1 MIKAVIFDRDGVL
14 INTEDLHIKTTCAAF
29 EENGILLSEE
39 DVKGIVARNP
49 VDYLPEL
56 KEKYKLSNETIKKIF
71 EYAKEMYLDLFERE
85 ASLAVGAKEIIEMLK
100 NKGTKMVLATS
111 ADISNQLFLE
121 MYNFKDVFWI
131 ILERENVTE
140 RKPNPEIY
148 LKAVEELNMKK
159 EDILVI
165 EDSEVGVEAAKNAGL
180 TCIAIRNK
188 YTNHEKADYVVN
200 NLVEA
205 GSIIEKMLKD

>member
-1 MIKAVIFDRDGVL
+1 
-14 INTEDLHIKTTCAAF
+14 
-29 EENGILLSEE
+29 
-39 DVKGIVARNP
+39 
-49 VDYLPEL
+49 
-56 KEKYKLSNETIKKIF
+56 
-71 EYAKEMYLDLFERE
+71 
-85 ASLAVGAKEIIEMLK
+85 
-100 NKGTKMVLATS
+100 
-111 ADISNQLFLE
+111 

-188 YTNHEKADYVVN
+188 YTNHEKTRADYVVN